1 MKAACS
7 LDLARAATVR
17 RLPFYTHLI
26 VENAESRSRNIA
38 SELSEHSSYRVICI
52 ILITGD

>member
-17 RLPFYTHLI
+17 RLPLYTHLI

-52 ILITGD
+52 ILIT